1 MRKKPKIAIWRR
13 WLSEV
18 RYWLSDLRYA
28 RKNAD
33 ACYSARFLLDELNND
48 EGIRHIAH
56 QTGLPEGVVAAALKN
71 IYGKD
76 FKREL

>member
-1 MRKKPKIAIWRR
+1 MRKRPKRSIW
-13 WLSEV
+13 WKWFYKA
-18 RYWLSDLRYA
+18 RYWLSDLRDA

-33 ACYSARFLLDELNND
+33 ACYSARYLLDELNSD
-48 EGIRHIAH
+48 MGIKRIAEE
-56 QTGLPEGVVAAALKN
+56 TGLPEGVVAAALQN

>member
-13 WLSEV
+13 WFSKV

-33 ACYSARFLLDELNND
+33 ACYSARYLFDELNND
-48 EGIRHIAH
+48 EGIRNIAH
-56 QTGLPEGVVAAALKN
+56 QTGLPEGVVIAALKN